1 MILALGIYAVTVVLY
16 TLLLQQVPLSRAYMF
31 SLGASTMVP
40 ILAVYLFKE
49 PFNIRYGVGAV
60 LVLVG
65 VILSTS
71 S

>member
-1 MILALGIYAVTVVLY
+1 VTVVLY

-40 ILAVYLFKE
+40 ILAVYFFNE
-49 PFNIRYGVGAV
+49 PFNIRYVVGAV
-60 LVLVG
+60 LVLTG